1 MRVKETVIRP
11 FGNSAG
17 VTIPKEMLEK
27 YSMAKGDTVAIRET
41 PDGILITA
49 YDADFVRTME
59 IAQGVSKRYRNALRE
74 LSKR

>member
-11 FGNSAG
+11 IGNSAG
-17 VTIPKEMLEK
+17 VTIPKAMLVD
-27 YSMAKGDTVAIRET
+27 GDFAVGDSVYLRRT

-49 YDADFVRTME
+49 HDPAFEKTME
-59 IAQGVSKRYRNALRE
+59 IAARISKRYRNALRE

>member
-11 FGNSAG
+11 IGNSAG

-27 YSMAKGDTVAIRET
+27 YDLAKGDRVSIQET
-41 PDGILITA
+41 EAGILLTP
-49 YDADFVRTME
+49 YDPDFAEVMA
-59 IAQGVSKRYRNALRE
+59 IAHEVGKKYRNALRE

>member
-27 YSMAKGDTVAIRET
+27 YSIAKGDTVALRET
-41 PDGILITA
+41 EDGILITA
-49 YDADFVRTME
+49 YDADFARTME
-59 IAQGVSKRYRNALRE
+59 IAQDVSKRYRNALRE

>member
-11 FGNSAG
+11 YGNSAG

-27 YSMAKGDTVAIRET
+27 FDLAKGDTVALRET
-41 PDGILITA
+41 PEGILITP
-49 YDADFVRTME
+49 YDADFAEVME
-59 IAQGVSKRYRNALRE
+59 MARGVSKQYRNALRE

>member
-17 VTIPKEMLEK
+17 VTIPKEMLDK
-27 YSMAKGDTVAIRET
+27 LSLAKGDRVALQET
-41 PDGILITA
+41 SEGILLTPF
-49 YDADFVRTME
+49 DPDFVDVMA
-59 IAQGVSKRYRNALRE
+59 IAQDVSKRYRNALRE